1 MKPDKPGHKFYL
13 ILIKPTHY
21 DDDGYPIQ
29 WLRSSI
35 PSNTLACLNG
45 IALDALDRDV
55 LGPDVDVHIET
66 IDETNQRVRPD
77 KIIARIQA
85 ENARAL
91 IALVGVQSNQF
102 PRAMDLAKP
111 FRDAGFP
118 VCIGGFHASGCMSML
133 PEMPQEM
140 VAAQNMGISFFL
152 GEAEDGRFDEVLM
165 DAFSGSLKPIYD
177 YLKDMPSLDNQP
189 MPFLPASQARRTF
202 GTFASFD
209 IGRGC
214 PFQCSFCTIINV
226 QGRKSRFRT
235 ADDLEKI
242 IRENHKVGITR
253 FFLTDDNLARNKNW
267 ESCFDRMIELAEN
280 DGIKV
285 HLEIQV
291 DTLCHKIKN
300 FIPKAI
306 AAGVGQVFIGLEN
319 INPDNLIAA
328 KKKQNKI
335 TDYREMILAWK
346 KYPVMLTAGYIVG
359 FPNDT
364 RESLLHDVEVIK
376 RELAL
381 DMIYFTNLTPLP
393 GSEDHQTLH
402 RNNIWM
408 DPDLNKYDLNHRVTH
423 HDKMSDAEWDQAY
436 REMWERYY
444 TFDHIRTILKRMV
457 ALGSNK
463 RYATVNR
470 LLYYRDFRRIFQ
482 IHPLEAG
489 LVKVKSRRDRRS
501 GMKCE
506 NPFVFYPKYALE
518 TVTSMGIMAVNYAR
532 IRWILR
538 QCLKDPKRMDYTDA
552 AIAATSASDYDEM
565 DMYTETRGGA
575 EAVAKKLR
583 GRGAKARAAK
593 LPKVA

>member
-1 MKPDKPGHKFYL
+1 MGNPDITHDRSDKRFHL

-29 WLRSSI
+29 WMRSSI

-45 IALDALDRDV
+45 IAIDSYERGSLGTDV
-55 LGPDVDVHIET
+55 NVHIET
-66 IDETNQRVRPD
+66 IDETNQRVHADRMIA
-77 KIIARIQA
+77 KIREDDAS
-85 ENARAL
+85 AL
-91 IALVGVQSNQF
+91 LALVGVQSNQF
-102 PRAMDLAKP
+102 PRAVDIARP
-111 FRDAGFP
+111 FLKAGIP
-118 VCIGGFHASGCMSML
+118 VCIGGFHVSGCMSML
-133 PEMPQEM
+133 PEMPADM
-140 VAAQNMGISFFL
+140 VEAQKMGISFFL
-152 GEAEDGRFDEVLM
+152 GEAEDGRFDQVLR
-165 DAFSGSLKPIYD
+165 DAHSGTLKPVYD
-177 YLKDMPSLDNQP
+177 YLKDMPALDNQP
-189 MPFLPASQARRTF
+189 LPILPAAQVRRTF
-202 GTFASFD
+202 GTFSSFD

-242 IRENHKVGITR
+242 IRENHKAGITR

-267 ESCFDRMIELAEN
+267 ESCFDRLIELANN

-328 KKKQNKI
+328 KKKQNRI
-335 TDYREMILAWK
+335 TDYREMILTWK
-346 KYPVMLTAGYIVG
+346 KYSVMLTAGYIVG

-364 RESLLHDVEVIK
+364 RASLLHDVEVIK

-402 RNNIWM
+402 RENIWM

-444 TFDHIRTILKRMV
+444 TFDHMKTILRRMV

-501 GMKCE
+501 GMKLE
-506 NPFVFYPKYALE
+506 SPFVFYPKYALE
-518 TVTSMGIMAVNYAR
+518 TVTSMGTMAVNYAR
-532 IRWILR
+532 LRWILR
-538 QCLKDPKRMDYTDA
+538 QCLRDPARMAYTDA
-552 AIAATSASDYDEM
+552 AITAVSTADFDALE
-565 DMYTETRGGA
+565 MYTDTRGGS

-583 GRGAKARAAK
+583 VRRPEIAR
-593 LPKVA
+593 VA